1 MTDFGIA
8 RVRFTPSRLSIGM
21 GGQLTIHKLTG
32 GDFNDNVKLWGLFL
46 EPRLRIRTSSPTVAP
61 CVSARV
67 AYLRFSISI
76 DDIAGSAN
84 GVQLNGGGGFL
95 FRLGAR
101 TNLDLGATFGYAN
114 FEDLEA
120 TVGAGDTIGPG
131 SGTSLVVR
139 AGVTFGLFN
148 WGQTGSAAFSSG

>member
-1 MTDFGIA
+1 MPLRRLTALTVPFILALPTALTAQSAQRWSVQASGLYAGLFGQA
-8 RVRFTPSRLSIGM
+8 YDEVKDGFGGEVQLRFTPSRLSIGM

-61 CVSARV
+61 YVSARV
-67 AYLRFSISI
+67 AYLRFSIST

-95 FRLGAR
+95 
-101 TNLDLGATFGYAN
+101 
-114 FEDLEA
+114 
-120 TVGAGDTIGPG
+120 
-131 SGTSLVVR
+131 
-139 AGVTFGLFN
+139 
-148 WGQTGSAAFSSG
+148 